1 MPERPALADNPSR
14 MAAKMAQGIGVRLV
28 CFDLGG
34 VLVQVGR
41 TWREVV
47 EFAGVR
53 ATRGKG
59 LDSPLDACPGFA
71 AYQKGVLDERT
82 YFSHLALYLGLEP
95 ASAAKRTHEC
105 ILMDPYP
112 GVVELVDAL
121 HAGGYRTGCLSNT
134 NALHWGVLRC
144 PERNPAISR
153 LQTAVASHLVLEE
166 KPHTGI
172 FRAFEKEAGVRGEAI
187 LFFDDHPK
195 NVEGARAAGWRA
207 HTIDPAGDTA
217 NQIRGFLAAEGIQ
230 I

>member
-1 MPERPALADNPSR
+1 
-14 MAAKMAQGIGVRLV
+14 MAQGVGVKLV

-34 VLVQVGR
+34 VLVRVGR

-47 EFAGVR
+47 EYAGVH
-53 ATRGKG
+53 ATFDEG

-71 AYQKGVLDERT
+71 TYQKGVLDERT

-95 ASAAKRTHEC
+95 ASAAQRAHEC

-112 GVVELVDAL
+112 GVLELVDAL
-121 HAGGYRTGCLSNT
+121 HASGYRTGCLSNT

-144 PERNPAISR
+144 PERNPAIAR

-172 FRAFEKEAGVRGEAI
+172 YRAFEAEAGVAGDAI
-187 LFFDDHPK
+187 LFFDDHPR
-195 NVEGARAAGWRA
+195 NVEGARSAGWRA
-207 HTIDPAGDTA
+207 HAVDPAGDTA
-217 NQIRGFLAAEGIQ
+217 RQMRALLAAEGIGL
-230 I
+230 